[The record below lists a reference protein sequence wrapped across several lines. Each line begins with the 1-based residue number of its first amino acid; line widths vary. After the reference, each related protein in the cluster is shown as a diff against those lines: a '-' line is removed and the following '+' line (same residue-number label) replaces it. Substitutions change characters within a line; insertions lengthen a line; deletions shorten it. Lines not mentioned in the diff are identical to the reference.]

1 MTVRFI
7 DIGAQ
12 RRYHT
17 GLRSNP
23 VSSWPQ
29 AIN

>member
-1 MTVRFI
+1 MNMHSN
-7 DIGAQ
+7 GAQ

-23 VSSWPQ
+23 VRSWPK
-29 AIN
+29 ATK